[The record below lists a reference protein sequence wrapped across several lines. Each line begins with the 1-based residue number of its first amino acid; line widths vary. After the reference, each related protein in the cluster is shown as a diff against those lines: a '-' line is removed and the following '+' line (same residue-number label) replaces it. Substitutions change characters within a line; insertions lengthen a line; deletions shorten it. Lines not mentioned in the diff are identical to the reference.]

1 MDLGLLLLLS
11 VIGLALIMAGSSA
24 YFIYFMKRIVF
35 RQLQDLDH
43 VRATGLAPQKWQ
55 RVYLKKARRGNHVSP
70 RYWKRQKRKNLRK
83 LSRLARFAK
92 TTRFME
98 DDDTRAGVL
107 QELKDIRETWAAE
120 QYPEGMD

>member
-24 YFIYFMKRIVF
+24 YFIFFMKRIVF

-43 VRATGLAPQKWQ
+43 VRGTGLAPERWQKG
-55 RVYLKKARRGNHVSP
+55 YLIKAKSDSP
-70 RYWKRQKRKNLRK
+70 RRWKRRKRKNLKK
-83 LSRLARFAK
+83 LAKLTRFAK

-107 QELKDIRETWAAE
+107 QELKGIRETWEAE
-120 QYPEGMD
+120 KNPEGMD

>member
-24 YFIYFMKRIVF
+24 YFIFFMKRIVF

-43 VRATGLAPQKWQ
+43 IRNTGLVPERWQ
-55 RVYLKKARRGNHVSP
+55 RGYLLKAKHDNLRR
-70 RYWKRQKRKNLRK
+70 WKRWKRKNLRRLKK
-83 LSRLARFAK
+83 LTRFVK

-98 DDDTRAGVL
+98 DDNTRAGVL
-107 QELKDIRETWAAE
+107 QELKDIRETWMAE
-120 QYPEGMD
+120 KYPEGMD

>member
-24 YFIYFMKRIVF
+24 YFIFFMKRIVF

-43 VRATGLAPQKWQ
+43 VRNTGLAPERWQKS
-55 RVYLKKARRGNHVSP
+55 YLIKSKRDSPSHRR
-70 RYWKRQKRKNLRK
+70 RQKRKNLKK
-83 LSRLARFAK
+83 LAQLTRFAK

-120 QYPEGMD
+120 KYPEGMD